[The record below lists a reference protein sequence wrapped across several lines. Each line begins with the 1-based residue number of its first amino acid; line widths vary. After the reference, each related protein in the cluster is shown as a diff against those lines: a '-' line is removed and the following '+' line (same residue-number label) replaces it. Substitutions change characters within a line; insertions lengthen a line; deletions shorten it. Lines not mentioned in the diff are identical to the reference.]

1 MGNEVG
7 KKKDD
12 YIIRKLT
19 SFFLSALI
27 GSSSTFSVLPDSSNS
42 IFCLFQN
49 FTVPSVEVSILSI
62 GLIPSFGQGCSFLMH
77 TAWILIRSQSPLGF
91 LPSESHWHSGQKS
104 HLLIGSIYS
113 CYLQKEKSWS
123 SQYSKI
129 PEHLAHLQL
138 LHNPS

>member
-19 SFFLSALI
+19 SLFLSALI

-77 TAWILIRSQSPLGF
+77 TA
-91 LPSESHWHSGQKS
+91 
-104 HLLIGSIYS
+104 
-113 CYLQKEKSWS
+113 
-123 SQYSKI
+123 
-129 PEHLAHLQL
+129 
-138 LHNPS
+138 